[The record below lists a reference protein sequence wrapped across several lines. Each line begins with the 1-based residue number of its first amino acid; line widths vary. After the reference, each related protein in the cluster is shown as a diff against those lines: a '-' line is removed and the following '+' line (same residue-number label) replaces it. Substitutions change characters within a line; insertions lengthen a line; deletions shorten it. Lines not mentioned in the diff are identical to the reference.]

1 MSTEDTAGDGAFSA
15 RQPLTVQL
23 DNGLTLVYEAMPWL
37 PSISASLAMTY
48 GSATDPDGLGGTTNV
63 LQEWMQR
70 GAGDLDSRALSDAL
84 EDLGVRWSNNT
95 GRESSGLSASFLAS
109 ELESVLPLLASVV
122 VEPRLDDAEFEAS
135 REVAIQ
141 ELESLDDAPSTKMF
155 DQLVTT
161 FVTSPQGRSPFGT
174 AEGIAA
180 LTPDGVREEA
190 RRDLAPGGA
199 VLALAGGA
207 DWERVQAAVQDAF
220 GGWSGA
226 GRQTPAVATAAPGRV
241 HVEAETSQMQIG
253 LAFPGPAQGTD
264 EAYVY
269 TVALNVLSGTMG
281 SRLFTEVREKRGL
294 VYSVSAFARYLR
306 GFGYTVGYAGTT
318 PERAEETLEVF
329 LAELKRLAEGVTAD
343 ELERA
348 KTGILSSLV
357 MQGESSGA
365 TAGRLAADTFNLGA
379 PRTLSEITAR
389 IEAVTLQDVNDY
401 VAANPV
407 PDPTVVTLG
416 PAAVPVGARS

>member
-1 MSTEDTAGDGAFSA
+1 MSTEDTARDGAFSA

-37 PSISASLAMTY
+37 PSISFSLAMPY

-84 EDLGVRWSNNT
+84 EDLGVRWSNST

-122 VEPRLDDAEFEAS
+122 VDPRLDDAEFEAS

-180 LTPDGVREEA
+180 LTPDA
-190 RRDLAPGGA
+190 R
-199 VLALAGGA
+199 VL
-207 DWERVQAAVQDAF
+207 
-220 GGWSGA
+220 GA
-226 GRQTPAVATAAPGRV
+226 GAPTPPGSSPP
-241 HVEAETSQMQIG
+241 TS
-253 LAFPGPAQGTD
+253 
-264 EAYVY
+264 
-269 TVALNVLSGTMG
+269 
-281 SRLFTEVREKRGL
+281 SR
-294 VYSVSAFARYLR
+294 S
-306 GFGYTVGYAGTT
+306 
-318 PERAEETLEVF
+318 
-329 LAELKRLAEGVTAD
+329 
-343 ELERA
+343 
-348 KTGILSSLV
+348 TG
-357 MQGESSGA
+357 
-365 TAGRLAADTFNLGA
+365 
-379 PRTLSEITAR
+379 
-389 IEAVTLQDVNDY
+389 
-401 VAANPV
+401 
-407 PDPTVVTLG
+407 
-416 PAAVPVGARS
+416 